1 MRRAPWPVAA
11 LLGVALAVVIT
22 LAGPLLLFN
31 PWFTSALQARHHVAT
46 LLETDQADVDRVT
59 GEVLLDL
66 YVGGDFDA
74 RLTADQPILDD
85 RERSHMGDV
94 STLVRLLAAVLV
106 VAVLTAMA
114 CAVALRGQ
122 SATIGRAMVAAAAG
136 VGLAAALLAVVF
148 AVAFEQAFLAFH
160 AIFFPPGT
168 YLFAPGSR
176 LILLFP
182 EGFWFDASLAAGATI
197 VLTAVAIGLG
207 GWRLLRRSAIG

>member
-1 MRRAPWPVAA
+1 MRRAPWPFAV

-31 PWFTSALQARHHVAT
+31 PWFTSALQARHHVAA
-46 LLETDQADVDRVT
+46 LLQTDRAGVDRVT
-59 GEVLLDL
+59 GEILIDL

-74 RLTADQPILDD
+74 RLTADRPILDA
-85 RERSHMGDV
+85 RERSHMSDV
-94 STLVRLLAAVLV
+94 SALVRLLAAILV

-114 CAVALRGQ
+114 CAVLLRGQ
-122 SATIGRAMVAAAAG
+122 ADTIGRAMVAAAAG
-136 VGLAAALLAVVF
+136 VGLAAAVLAVVF
-148 AVAFEQAFLAFH
+148 AVAFDEAFLAFH
-160 AIFFPPGT
+160 AIFFPSGT
-168 YLFAPGSR
+168 YVFAPGSQ

-207 GWRLLRRSAIG
+207 GWRVLRRASIG